1 MKIPP
6 FRLFPLALTGLIAL
20 LLVGCTSDTKV
31 AKSEVSANAA
41 PLHFSKV
48 YILALSNDDFNR
60 RLAEVKL
67 KEEVTAVP
75 TVAGYEMLPDI
86 TDLRN
91 KEKVIQSVKDSGA
104 DGLVVLR
111 VTAQDEKVTTNA
123 TNQRPMDYQIFS
135 DYYGAVY
142 DAGAYFSNE
151 SRSIGLDRIF
161 TIETRIFDA
170 KTGKLIWTGQT
181 VSTKNNLKDRDVRG
195 LMEEVAAAVRG
206 ELRSHGLIR

>member
-1 MKIPP
+1 
-6 FRLFPLALTGLIAL
+6 
-20 LLVGCTSDTKV
+20 
-31 AKSEVSANAA
+31 
-41 PLHFSKV
+41 
-48 YILALSNDDFNR
+48 
-60 RLAEVKL
+60 
-67 KEEVTAVP
+67 
-75 TVAGYEMLPDI
+75 MLPDI